1 MAGASPRGYCPHRRS
16 DGSLSAR
23 QDGVHISDYRLA
35 ALIHMH
41 MLDADDLRA
50 IVSQAPQGFDLGCV
64 AAQQSGC
71 PRMPA
76 TLE

>member
-1 MAGASPRGYCPHRRS
+1 MPTGNALAF
-16 DGSLSAR
+16 A
-23 QDGVHISDYRLA
+23 VHISDYRLA

-64 AAQQSGC
+64 GAQQSGC
-71 PRMPA
+71 PGLPA
-76 TLE
+76 DARNT